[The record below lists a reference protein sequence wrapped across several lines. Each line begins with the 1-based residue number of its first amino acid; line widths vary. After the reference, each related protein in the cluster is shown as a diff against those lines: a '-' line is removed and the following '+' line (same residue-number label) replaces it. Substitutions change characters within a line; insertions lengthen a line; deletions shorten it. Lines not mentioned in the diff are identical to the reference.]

1 MNYRLVTHILGKVF
15 LLEAALMIPSV
26 IVSLI
31 YREGDTKAFLITM
44 ALLIVL
50 GMTFVLIKPKKLKL
64 FARDGMMIVAL
75 AWVSLALFGGL
86 PFYFNGAIPSYIDCI
101 FESVSGFTTTGSS
114 ILTDVEAMP
123 KGLLFWR
130 SFTHWFGGMGV
141 LVFFLTLLPSMN
153 GRTQHLMRAE
163 SPGPSPGKL
172 VPKIRESSKILYGIY
187 FLLTV
192 ICILCLIAAG
202 MPVYDSILHAFG
214 TAGTGGF
221 GIKNSSVAF
230 YNSPTIYIILSVFM
244 ILFGINFIVY
254 FYILRRN
261 FTEVKKNSEV
271 KLFLIIIAATT
282 IIITLN
288 IRGMF
293 GSWWE
298 AFYQSFFQI
307 SSLISTTGFTTT
319 DYNLWPSLSKMILI
333 AVMFTGSCAGST
345 AGGLKQIRVLIMLK
359 SIKRMIKRISH
370 PRTVILIKAD
380 GKNVDEE
387 QVSSIGLFCFTYFL
401 IMGIAIILVS
411 IDNYDFETT
420 FSAVLTAISNVGPA
434 FGLAGPLGNF
444 AFFSDF
450 SKIILSLCMLIGRLE
465 IFPILL
471 LFNYNSWKNV

>member
-1 MNYRLVTHILGKVF
+1 MNYRLVTHIMGKIL

-26 IVSLI
+26 IVSLL
-31 YREGDTKAFLITM
+31 YKEGDTQAFLI
-44 ALLIVL
+44 AIGLLSVL
-50 GMTFVLIKPKKLKL
+50 GILLLLVKPKKNKL
-64 FARDGMMIVAL
+64 FERDGMMIVSL
-75 AWVSLALFGGL
+75 SWVSLALFGGL
-86 PFYFNGAIPSYIDCI
+86 PFYFNGAIPSYVDCI

-114 ILTDVEAMP
+114 ILTDVEIIP

-141 LVFFLTLLPSMN
+141 LVFFLALLPSMN

-172 VPKIRESSKILYGIY
+172 VPRIKESSKILYAIY
-187 FLLTV
+187 FVMTV

-221 GIKNSSVAF
+221 GIKNNSLAY
-230 YNSPTIYIILSVFM
+230 YNSPTIYMILSIFM

-254 FYILRRN
+254 FYMLKRN
-261 FTEVKKNSEV
+261 FTEVKKNSEI
-271 KLFLIIIAATT
+271 KLFFLIIAVTT
-282 IIITLN
+282 TVVTLN
-288 IRGMF
+288 IRGMY

-307 SSLISTTGFTTT
+307 TSLISTTGYTTT
-319 DYNLWPSLSKMILI
+319 DYNVWPLLSKMMLI

-359 SIKRMIKRISH
+359 SIKRMIRRFLH
-370 PRTVILIKAD
+370 PRTIMLIKAD
-380 GKNVDEE
+380 GKNVDED
-387 QVSSIGLFCFTYFL
+387 QVSSIGLFCFSYFL
-401 IMGIAIILVS
+401 IFGVAIILVS

-450 SKIILSLCMLIGRLE
+450 SKIVLSMCMLIGRLE

-471 LFNYNSWKNV
+471 LFNYNSWKRS